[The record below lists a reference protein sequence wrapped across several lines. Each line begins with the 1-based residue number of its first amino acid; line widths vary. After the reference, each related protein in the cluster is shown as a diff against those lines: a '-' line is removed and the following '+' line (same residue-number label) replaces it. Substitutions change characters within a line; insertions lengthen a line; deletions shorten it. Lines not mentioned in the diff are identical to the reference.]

1 MSKKSINKNAQNN
14 FLKLNLSEKISLL
27 NETISLN
34 GTTDSISKNLG
45 FSYSWVTKIMEKEN
59 VYYVA
64 TLKRFIIQ
72 KNDMSISNEEV
83 AILKEIIK
91 DYQSINNFNKDIR
104 SVAGI
109 CGNESITRSVVIDK
123 EINNEWNKFCKK
135 NSFISNKDLVTS
147 ALKLFMDKYNK

>member
-1 MSKKSINKNAQNN
+1 MSKKSINKDAQNS
-14 FLKLNLSEKISLL
+14 FLKLDLSEKINLL
-27 NETISLN
+27 NETIALN

>member
-14 FLKLNLSEKISLL
+14 FLKLDLSEKINLL
-27 NETISLN
+27 NETIALN
-34 GTTDSISKNLG
+34 GTTDSISKSLG

-123 EINNEWNKFCKK
+123 ETNNEWNKFCKK

>member
-14 FLKLNLSEKISLL
+14 FLKLELSEKISLL

>member
-1 MSKKSINKNAQNN
+1 MSKKSINKDAQNN
-14 FLKLNLSEKISLL
+14 FLKLDLSEKINLL
-27 NETISLN
+27 NETIALN
-34 GTTDSISKNLG
+34 GTTDSISKSLG

-147 ALKLFMDKYNK
+147 ALKLFIDKYNK

>member
-14 FLKLNLSEKISLL
+14 FLKLDLSEKINLL
-27 NETISLN
+27 NETIALN
-34 GTTDSISKNLG
+34 GTTDSISKSLG

>member
-1 MSKKSINKNAQNN
+1 MSKKSINKDAQNN
-14 FLKLNLSEKISLL
+14 FIKLDLSEKINLL
-27 NETISLN
+27 NETIALN
-34 GTTDSISKNLG
+34 GTTDAISKKLG
-45 FSYSWVTKIMEKEN
+45 FSYSWVIKIMEKEN

-91 DYQSINNFNKDIR
+91 DYQNINNFNKDIR

-123 EINNEWNKFCKK
+123 DINNEWNKFCKK